1 MATIKVSNVSQLMAA
16 LNNAKGVTTI
26 ELAKGNYDNLYIS
39 GNKIPELSNNS
50 MVTITSQDAK
60 NPASITS
67 MILIGAKNVTF
78 DGIDFDYSAAT
89 GANVANRAYMLL
101 SSENITMKNS
111 VFDGD
116 LAKGVS
122 STTNGY
128 GSGIAVGVK
137 DTKNLTIVNNTFTDF
152 HKAVVVERG
161 TNVNVSNNDI
171 SGIASD
177 GINFSAVTNGQI
189 QNNHLHDFKSHANTS
204 AHKDMIQI
212 WSKGGENASKNIDIK
227 GNILNS
233 AAGTYTHGIML
244 KSENGKLHQDFV
256 VENNL
261 IYNAFTHGI
270 TLNNIKGAAV
280 QNNTVLFNTDTAP
293 DGSGLYIPRIHIGAQ
308 MQNATVNDNVT
319 HAITGT
325 NWSGSGNLIVQNT
338 NPKAAN
344 YYGDLF
350 VNALAGKNAT
360 TTDLSVLPGSV
371 IDIKNI
377 GALFSQ
383 PDSTKLTS
391 SGPTALLRSQE
402 GTELQKGTVDFDI
415 TKITDGGKPVNTS
428 GAKVTWDFGDGSTG
442 TGLTASHH
450 YTHAGSYT
458 ATATVK
464 LSDGTTIISTK
475 SLNVKTPIILA
486 ADFEKGAGDQSD
498 LVNGVKTSGSVSFV
512 HDQGSKVAKLGSNG
526 VITYARNS
534 ELYDNKAFTVMAD
547 FRKDNGNDQ
556 GKLISFANSFTIQ
569 IKDDMISASVTTDKG
584 TKWIHTSANVDNT
597 AWHKLALTFSGSKG
611 SADLYLDGK
620 IIGTIGGLKGAT
632 QIGLKNHDLHVGS
645 NNGGSFDGL
654 VDNVAF
660 LAGDLSASD
669 IKSLHSGSTT
679 IDKLLGSAL
688 NTTGTTTTTKT
699 ATVDTSKTVT
709 VDTTKTTTT
718 TKTDTKVTT
727 SSDKTAISADFES
740 GYRDLSTK
748 VNPVTAKGAQI
759 VNDQGSKV
767 VKLHDNSVL
776 TYKDSPDLFGN
787 KAYTVMADFRKDHKS
802 DDGKLITFADSFVVQ
817 VKSNQLSVSVTTN
830 KGTKWIH
837 TKANVDDTNWHKV
850 ALTFDSGTGKATVY
864 LDGKAIGSATG
875 FKGATQVGNKSQ
887 DFHVGSPWGGSFDGL
902 VDNVAF
908 LTTDLSASE
917 IKSIHS
923 GTTNVPT
930 TVVTPTVTSKPTVTP
945 TKTDTKVTTA
955 DKTAIIAV
963 DFEKG
968 YADQS
973 AKVNGVNTKNGAGI
987 RSDQG
992 SKVVKLADKTVVT
1005 YKDSPDMF
1013 GNKAY
1018 TVMADFRK
1026 DQKSDDGKLITF
1038 ADSFVLQVKKS
1049 MLSVSVTT
1057 DYGTKWIHTDAKVDD
1072 TNWHKVALTFDSS
1085 AGKATLFLDGKAVG
1099 SVSGLKGATQVGNK
1113 SQDFH
1118 VGSPWGGSFDG
1129 LVDNV
1134 AFLNTDLSAS
1144 EIKSIH
1150 AGTGTI
1156 PTGTTT
1162 TTVGGKPVKP
1172 TTTDTNIDIGGTFSY
1187 TMTAKNT
1194 KVVLDKAA
1202 KQGIIDQ
1209 EYLSGDT
1216 ASTFNVKVISTKS
1229 TAHLDNTLGV
1239 YEVDS
1244 KGRIVDVRILDKDA
1258 QSGGN
1263 FKVTGVDKG
1272 NDLGFFIVQDGY
1284 GRLDNSVLN
1293 SNNLS
1298 LVVKAGD
1305 VYLKKG
1311 SLVYKDKVFV
1321 SHDKRLNAD
1330 NLEHV
1335 TSMDNPHDTGAIIT
1349 FEDQYK
1355 GGRGNDMTDVVFEV
1369 TAVGADEL
1377 SFA

>member
-1 MATIKVSNVSQLMAA
+1 MATIKVSNVSQLMTA

-26 ELAKGNYDNLYIS
+26 ELARGNYDNLYIS

-60 NPASITS
+60 NPATISS

-78 DGIDFDYSAAT
+78 DGIDFDYSAAS
-89 GANVANRAYMLL
+89 GDNVANRAYMLL
-101 SSENITMKNS
+101 SSDNITMKNS
-111 VFDGD
+111 TFDGD
-116 LAKGVS
+116 LARGVNS
-122 STTNGY
+122 VTDGY
-128 GSGIAVGVK
+128 GSGIAIGAK
-137 DTKNLTIVNNTFTDF
+137 DTNNLTVVNNTFTDF

-161 TNVNVSNNDI
+161 INANVSNNDI

-177 GINFSAVTNGQI
+177 GINMSSVTNGKI
-189 QNNHLHDFKSHANTS
+189 LNNHLHDFRSHANTA

-256 VENNL
+256 IENNL

-270 TLNNIKGAAV
+270 TLNHIRGASV
-280 QNNTVLFNTDTAP
+280 QNNTVLHNLDSAP
-293 DGSGLYIPRIHIGAQ
+293 DSSGLYIPRIHVGAQ
-308 MQNATVNDNVT
+308 MQNTVLKDNVA

-325 NWSGSGNLIVQNT
+325 KWSGAGNLIVQNT

-360 TTDLSVLPGSV
+360 TKDLAVLPGSIIDTTNAGV
-371 IDIKNI
+371 I
-377 GALFSQ
+377 FSQ
-383 PDSTKLTS
+383 PEGNKGTTT
-391 SGPTALLRSQE
+391 GPTALLRSTE
-402 GTELQKGTVDFDI
+402 GSELQKGTVDFDVS
-415 TKITDGGKPVNTS
+415 KITDGGKPVDTS
-428 GAKVTWDFGDGSTG
+428 GARVTWDFGDGYKGS
-442 TGLTASHH
+442 GLTDSHH
-450 YTHAGSYT
+450 YKHAGTYT
-458 ATATVK
+458 AAATITLK
-464 LSDGTTIISTK
+464 DGTKIVSSKT
-475 SLNVKTPIILA
+475 LNVDTPIILA

-498 LVNGVKTSGSVSFV
+498 LVNAVRTSGSVQFV
-512 HDQGSKVAKLGSNG
+512 TDQGSKVAKLGSNG
-526 VITYARNS
+526 AITYARSS
-534 ELYDNKAFTVMAD
+534 ELYDNTAYTVMAD
-547 FRKDNGNDQ
+547 FRKDHANDQ

-569 IKDDMISASVTTDKG
+569 IKDNMISVSVTTDKG
-584 TKWIHTSANVDNT
+584 IKWIHTNANVDNT

-611 SADLYLDGK
+611 TADLYLDGK
-620 IIGTIGGLKGAT
+620 AIGTVGGLKGAT
-632 QIGLKNHDLHVGS
+632 QVGLKNHDLHVGS

-660 LAGDLSASD
+660 LTGDLSAAD
-669 IKSLHSGSTT
+669 VRAIHSGSTT
-679 IDKLLGSAL
+679 IDKLLGSDL
-688 NTTGTTTTTKT
+688 NTTGTTVVTPTSKPTVTTTE
-699 ATVDTSKTVT
+699 
-709 VDTTKTTTT
+709 TTKPTVT
-718 TKTDTKVTT
+718 TKTDTKISTT
-727 SSDKTAISADFES
+727 DTTAISVDFER
-740 GYRDLSTK
+740 GYGDLSSS
-748 VNPVTAKGAQI
+748 VNAHTARSANI
-759 VNDQGSKV
+759 ITDQGSKV
-767 VKLHDNSVL
+767 VRLSDKSVV

-787 KAYTVMADFRKDHKS
+787 KAYTVMADFRKDQKS
-802 DDGKLITFADSFVVQ
+802 DDGKLITFADSFVLQ
-817 VKSNQLSVSVTTN
+817 VKNNMLSVSVTTN

-837 TKANVDDTNWHKV
+837 TNANVDDTSWHKV
-850 ALTFDSGTGKATVY
+850 ALTFDSGGGKASLY
-864 LDGKAIGSATG
+864 LDGKLIGAISGL
-875 FKGATQVGNKSQ
+875 KGATQVGNKSQ

-917 IKSIHS
+917 IRAIHS
-923 GTTNVPT
+923 GTGTVP
-930 TVVTPTVTSKPTVTP
+930 TVVTPTTTVTP
-945 TKTDTKVTTA
+945 TTKPTVPTVKVDTKVTTT
-955 DKTAIIAV
+955 DKTAVISS
-963 DFEKG
+963 DYERG
-968 YADQS
+968 YADQTAS
-973 AKVNGVNTKNGAGI
+973 VNAHTAKAANIV
-987 RSDQG
+987 SDRG
-992 SKVVKLADKTVVT
+992 SKVVKLGDKSVVT

-1038 ADSFVLQVKKS
+1038 ADSFVLQVKNN

-1057 DYGTKWIHTDAKVDD
+1057 NKGTKWIHTNANVDD
-1072 TNWHKVALTFDSS
+1072 TSWHKVALTFDSGG
-1085 AGKATLFLDGKAVG
+1085 GKASLYLDGKLIGAI
-1099 SVSGLKGATQVGNK
+1099 SGLKGATQVGNK

-1134 AFLNTDLSAS
+1134 AFLTTDLSAS
-1144 EIKSIH
+1144 EIRAIH
-1150 AGTGTI
+1150 SGTGTI
-1156 PTGTTT
+1156 PTTVTTT
-1162 TTVGGKPVKP
+1162 TGGKPIKP
-1172 TTTDTNIDIGGTFSY
+1172 ATTETNIDLGGTFSY

-1194 KVVLDKAA
+1194 KVALDKAA
-1202 KQGIIDQ
+1202 KEGIIDQ
-1209 EYLSGDT
+1209 AYLSGAT
-1216 ASTFNVKVISTKS
+1216 ASAFDVKVISTKS
-1229 TAHLDNTLGV
+1229 TAHINNALGV
-1239 YEVDS
+1239 YEVTS
-1244 KGRIVDVRILDKDA
+1244 KGQIVDVRILDKDA

-1272 NDLGFFIVQDGY
+1272 NDLGFFIIQDGY

-1293 SNNLS
+1293 SNSLS
-1298 LVVKAGD
+1298 LVVKSGD

-1321 SHDKRLNAD
+1321 SHDKRLNVD
-1330 NLEHV
+1330 NHEHV
-1335 TSMDNPHDTGAIIT
+1335 TSMDNPNNTGAIIT

-1355 GGRGNDMTDVVFEV
+1355 GGRENDMTDVVFEV